1 LPIGRPAGALLGA
14 VLMVAAGALTPA
26 ESYAAIDGDTLILL
40 FGMMLLTGE
49 LAEVGF
55 FDRASGW
62 LLRAGR
68 TPRRLLVVV
77 ALGSGALSAF
87 LVNDTVCLFVT
98 PVLLVAC
105 RQAGLPVAPYLIALA
120 TSANIGSAATLVG
133 NPQNMLIG
141 TMSGL
146 SFPRFLAIAG
156 PAAALAL
163 ALNAALL
170 VLVYGRRLPVRL
182 GSDSQAGDHAPARPP
197 LGPMPPPPPLPPR
210 FLLVC
215 AALAAVV
222 TAFFAGAHLGYA
234 TLTGAALLLCTHRR
248 DASATLARVDWS
260 LLVFFSGLFIVVAG
274 LRTTGLVDLAW
285 TAVAPHLD
293 LGSPAGLV
301 SFSTAMTVGSNLVS
315 NVPLVMLAG
324 PYLPSLGNPDAGFVL
339 LAFTTTIAG
348 NLTLVGSV
356 ANIIVA
362 EGARASGGL
371 GFLEHLRFGLLST
384 PLTLAAGVPLIA
396 CLAG

>member
-1 LPIGRPAGALLGA
+1 MGRPAGALLGA
-14 VLMVAAGALTPA
+14 VLMVAVGALTPA
-26 ESYAAIDGDTLILL
+26 ESYAAIDGDTIVLL

-49 LAEVGF
+49 LAAVGF

-77 ALGSGALSAF
+77 ALGSGLLSAL
-87 LVNDTVCLFVT
+87 LVNDTVCLFMT

-105 RQAGLPVAPYLIALA
+105 RQAGLPAAPYLIALA

-146 SFPRFLAIAG
+146 NFPRFLALAG
-156 PAAALAL
+156 PAAAVAL
-163 ALNAALL
+163 ALNTALL
-170 VLVYGRRLPVRL
+170 VIVYGRRLPARL
-182 GSDSQAGDHAPARPP
+182 TAGPQTDSDAPARPP
-197 LGPMPPPPPLPPR
+197 LPPNPPR
-210 FLLVC
+210 IWHVSAGLC
-215 AALAAVV
+215 AVIA
-222 TAFFAGAHLGYA
+222 AFFAGAHLGYA
-234 TLTGAALLLCTHRR
+234 TLTGATLLLATRRR
-248 DASATLARVDWS
+248 DATATLARVDWA

-274 LRTTGLVDLAW
+274 LRTTGLVDSAW
-285 TAVAPHLD
+285 AAVAPHID
-293 LGSPAGLV
+293 LKTALGLA
-301 SFSTAMTVGSNLVS
+301 SLSAAMTAGSNLVS
-315 NVPLVMLAG
+315 NVPLVMLVG
-324 PYLPSLGNPDAGFVL
+324 PYLPSLGDPDAGFVL

-362 EGARASGGL
+362 EGARDAGGL
-371 GFLEHLRFGLLST
+371 GFLEHLRFGLLTT
-384 PLTLAAGVPLIA
+384 PLTLAAGVPLIVW
-396 CLAG
+396 LAT